1 MSDLTVAVFFTQGTG
16 APAIGLALGD
26 IDLYLTAQNRATG
39 VDAVVW
45 NGAQNPTEEIDNVG
59 AYIRIYAGADLDT
72 YNYFARG
79 NYTTVFK
86 KCIWLCELPHPI
98 IFGKALFINFFRD
111 FASSLSINKF
121 LHLCTFPENTCY

>member
-1 MSDLTVAVFFTQGTG
+1 MSDLTIAVFFTQGTG

-26 IDLYLTAQNRATG
+26 IDLYLTSQDRATG

-79 NYTTVFK
+79 NYTGAVGLDTDEVMGAVG
-86 KCIWLCELPHPI
+86 IDLGER
-98 IFGKALFINFFRD
+98 GNRFRLVCHCRSWRSD
-111 FASSLSINKF
+111 RAAA
-121 LHLCTFPENTCY
+121 